1 MHSWSVTRSI
11 IKQEREGG
19 LCVWEGRVAVLN
31 TVAKEGLKKKMIL
44 ERKKRGNY
52 VDIWS
57 RAIQKLGTTYTVAP
71 WDRVTSV
78 AEVECTRFVRQYQS
92 RS

>member
-1 MHSWSVTRSI
+1 
-11 IKQEREGG
+11 
-19 LCVWEGRVAVLN
+19 
-31 TVAKEGLKKKMIL
+31 MIL
-44 ERKKRGNY
+44 ERNKRGNY

-57 RAIQKLGTTYTVAP
+57 RAVQKLGMTYTVAP

-92 RS
+92 RA